1 MGLFKRKEKSKFPTI
16 IEETVIE
23 IDPDEEDC
31 KVQENELDK
40 NLSLNEN
47 TKEQNALTENK
58 SSTKLKLE
66 FELEEIL
73 SLKSLP
79 YFLSILSIALS
90 LVGLFIAL
98 CGGNVGYI
106 VFKCMAITSTLAALT
121 ILTID
126 EIISKRIRIDFRYV
140 FILVS
145 LLIIIL

>member
-1 MGLFKRKEKSKFPTI
+1 MGLFKRREKNKFPTI
-16 IEETVIE
+16 IKETIIE
-23 IDPDEEDC
+23 IDPDEEDS
-31 KVQENELDK
+31 KVRENECDK

-47 TKEQNALTENK
+47 AKEQNALNENNSIK
-58 SSTKLKLE
+58 PKLE
-66 FELEEIL
+66 FKLEKIF

-121 ILTID
+121 TLTID
-126 EIISKRIRIDFRYV
+126 EIISKHIRIDFRYA